1 MWEEESILKPA
12 REKGLITFK
21 GKPIRIAE
29 WNFNGIFKIQ
39 RSWKDVFQILK
50 DPFANSAYY
59 TQQ

>member
-39 RSWKDVFQILK
+39 RS
-50 DPFANSAYY
+50 
-59 TQQ
+59 